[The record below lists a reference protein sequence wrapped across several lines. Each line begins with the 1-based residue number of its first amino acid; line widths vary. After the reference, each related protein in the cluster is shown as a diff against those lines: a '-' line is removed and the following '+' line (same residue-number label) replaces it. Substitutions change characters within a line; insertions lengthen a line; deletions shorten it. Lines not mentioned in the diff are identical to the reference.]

1 MNDSVCLEYIN
12 FVKKCIYKYFKLIM
26 GKNFN
31 RGIFDNLMDTYVKVR
46 YYNYFD
52 IKYKNVSSNINYYMK
67 DSASL
72 MLNNNDD
79 NYVKCVKET
88 FYLFQ
93 YVLYF
98 DDVISDSDIKDI
110 ILEIDEYR
118 HTTYGYTDDTFCDE
132 LFDMIKDDN
141 KRKKTYLNSFD
152 SERFSLDIK
161 KTNKKNVFWCDLN
174 YNIKFNRIY
183 SDYSINKVYND
194 GIVNEQKLFITYYLV
209 SNMILRNIISCKFDI
224 SYIVSYP
231 ASLFEKSD
239 KKNRLLSIIDDSA
252 TKNYIVLMFKYSDYS
267 KYKDEINEWIKNGFR
282 VAIYIDD
289 SFKYDD
295 ISNEWLTIFDYIITN
310 GEYDYDFDRDKIISI
325 GK

>member
-1 MNDSVCLEYIN
+1 
-12 FVKKCIYKYFKLIM
+12 
-26 GKNFN
+26 
-31 RGIFDNLMDTYVKVR
+31 
-46 YYNYFD
+46 
-52 IKYKNVSSNINYYMK
+52 
-67 DSASL
+67 
-72 MLNNNDD
+72 
-79 NYVKCVKET
+79 
-88 FYLFQ
+88 
-93 YVLYF
+93 
-98 DDVISDSDIKDI
+98 
-110 ILEIDEYR
+110 
-118 HTTYGYTDDTFCDE
+118 
-132 LFDMIKDDN
+132 MIKDDS
-141 KRKKTYLNSFD
+141 KKKKTYLNSFD

-310 GEYDYDFDRDKIISI
+310 GEYGYDFDRDKIISI

>member
-1 MNDSVCLEYIN
+1 MVI
-12 FVKKCIYKYFKLIM
+12 
-26 GKNFN
+26 
-31 RGIFDNLMDTYVKVR
+31 LM
-46 YYNYFD
+46 
-52 IKYKNVSSNINYYMK
+52 I
-67 DSASL
+67 
-72 MLNNNDD
+72 
-79 NYVKCVKET
+79 
-88 FYLFQ
+88 
-93 YVLYF
+93 
-98 DDVISDSDIKDI
+98 
-110 ILEIDEYR
+110 
-118 HTTYGYTDDTFCDE
+118 

-141 KRKKTYLNSFD
+141 KKKKTYLNSFD

-310 GEYDYDFDRDKIISI
+310 GEYGYDFDRDKIISI